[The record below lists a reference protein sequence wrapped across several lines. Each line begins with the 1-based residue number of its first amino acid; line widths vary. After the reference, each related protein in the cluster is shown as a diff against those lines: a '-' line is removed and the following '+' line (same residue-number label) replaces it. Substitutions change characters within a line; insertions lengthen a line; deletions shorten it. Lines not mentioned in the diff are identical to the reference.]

1 MRLKSKIVLTAM
13 ITAMYCGSVTYGQN
27 QAKPVEPVK
36 PAIKAPAGAVVPQK
50 PVEAVKKPLEGV
62 NRVEGKPI
70 APPASV
76 SADETAIRT
85 SADSF
90 AKLYNE
96 HDSKGLA
103 ALFAAQAEVIDENEQ
118 VVKGREAIEQA
129 FADVFKANPKSSMQI
144 DIESVRILTPQMA
157 IEEGTVLSKDS
168 PDDPETETT
177 YVAVHVK
184 SDGKWLLACVRDWA
198 VPSVELTPHDHLLEL
213 GWLVGEWVEESD
225 DSTIHTVCKWHDN
238 DNFLMQEFKIHIG
251 GDVAM
256 SGTMRIGWDA
266 VSKQFK
272 SWVFDSRGGH
282 SVGLWHHVGD
292 VWVVKSSGATA
303 RGETASATNVY
314 RQIDGDTL
322 GWSSFHRVTDG
333 IPQDDIDEIV
343 IKRRP
348 PTPVE

>member
-1 MRLKSKIVLTAM
+1 MRLKSKIVLTA
-13 ITAMYCGSVTYGQN
+13 IVTAMCCGSVTYGQN
-27 QAKPVEPVK
+27 REKPVEPAK
-36 PAIKAPAGAVVPQK
+36 PAVKAAAGAAVPQK
-50 PVEAVKKPLEGV
+50 PVEAAKKPLEGP
-62 NRVEGKPI
+62 NRVEAKPI
-70 APPASV
+70 EPAASV
-76 SADETAIRT
+76 SADETAIRA
-85 SADSF
+85 SAESF
-90 AKLYNE
+90 SKLYNE

-103 ALFAAQAEVIDENEQ
+103 ALFAPQAEVIDENEQ

-144 DIESVRILTPQMA
+144 DIESVRILTPQLA
-157 IEEGTVLSKDS
+157 IEEGTVLSKNS
-168 PDDPETETT
+168 SDDPETETT
-177 YVAVHVK
+177 YVAIHVK
-184 SDGKWLLACVRDWA
+184 GDGKWLLACVRNWA

-213 GWLVGEWVEESD
+213 DWLVGEWVEESD

-238 DNFLMQEFKIHIG
+238 DNFLLQEFKIHIG

-282 SVGLWHHVGD
+282 AVGLWHRVGD
-292 VWVVKSSGATA
+292 SWVVKSNGATA

-314 RQIDGDTL
+314 RQIDRDTL
-322 GWSSFHRVTDG
+322 GWRSFHRITDG